1 MQGDECM
8 EIKKFD
14 EIKEETVEQATTTL
28 ELIEQAKEI
37 NAVRPNDLD
46 IKEQE
51 QILFNVLENP
61 EEAVKEQVST
71 LASTAAQIK
80 EVGLPPDNPAV
91 SDWLE
96 QELGINSIE
105 FTEILN
111 DNSTPQDV
119 EKDILKRMEA
129 PKDLI
134 DNVTKSNG
142 NNKSK

>member
-1 MQGDECM
+1 M

-14 EIKEETVEQATTTL
+14 EIKEEKVEQAATTL
-28 ELIEQAKEI
+28 ELIEQVKENSI
-37 NAVRPNDLD
+37 KPNDLD

-51 QILFNVLENP
+51 KILSNVLENP
-61 EEAVKEQVST
+61 EEAVKEQVSA

-80 EVGLPPDNPAV
+80 EVGLPPDNPVV
-91 SDWLE
+91 SNWLE
-96 QELGINSIE
+96 QELGINSTE

-111 DNSTPQDV
+111 DNDTPQDV

-134 DNVTKSNG
+134 DNVTKSNS

>member
-14 EIKEETVEQATTTL
+14 EIKEETIEQATTTL

-51 QILFNVLENP
+51 QKLFNVLENP

-96 QELGINSIE
+96 QELGINSTE
-105 FTEILN
+105 FTKILN

-134 DNVTKSNG
+134 DNVAKSNS

>member
-51 QILFNVLENP
+51 KILFNVLENP

>member
-1 MQGDECM
+1 M

-14 EIKEETVEQATTTL
+14 EIKEEKVEQAATTL
-28 ELIEQAKEI
+28 ELIEQVKE
-37 NAVRPNDLD
+37 NSVKPNDLD

-51 QILFNVLENP
+51 KILSNVLENP
-61 EEAVKEQVST
+61 EEAVKEQVSA

-80 EVGLPPDNPAV
+80 EVGLPPDNPVV
-91 SDWLE
+91 SNWLE
-96 QELGINSIE
+96 QELGINSTE

-111 DNSTPQDV
+111 DNDTPQDV

-134 DNVTKSNG
+134 DNVTKSNS